1 MHGGHQPSGAPPQ
14 GFPVQHR
21 SPFLATLNLPDLSRL
36 TNDPILHLP
45 HWPAIP
51 TKLPSDI
58 PKFDGR
64 PGEDPSTHV
73 MTFHLWCSSNSLV
86 DDSIKL
92 RLFQR
97 TLTGAAAKWYIEL
110 PRGQISDFFRHG
122 YGILDAFSVTYSV
135 RNRNGASYL
144 APSVDLYPYLGSYSR
159 VEATPAAYQ
168 SCYS

>member
-1 MHGGHQPSGAPPQ
+1 MVNNPSYGSAPGGPCSSSVPLHGLPIQ
-14 GFPVQHR
+14 R
-21 SPFLATLNLPDLSRL
+21 KSPFLETLNLPNLSCL

-45 HWPAIP
+45 GWLAIP

-73 MTFHLWCSSNSLV
+73 MTFHLFCSSSSLL

-97 TLTGAAAKWYIEL
+97 TLTGVVANLYIEL
-110 PRGQISDFFRHG
+110 PRGHIFYFSTMAM
-122 YGILDAFSVTYSV
+122 AF
-135 RNRNGASYL
+135 L
-144 APSVDLYPYLGSYSR
+144 MHF
-159 VEATPAAYQ
+159 
-168 SCYS
+168 